1 VTILVVDDES
11 DSRALLTAILASEG
25 YDVRPADGGR
35 LALASIAVERPEL
48 ILLDVRMP
56 GMDGFE
62 VCRTLKEKAETR
74 DIPLM
79 FISASV
85 DLLERIEG
93 LRLGAV
99 DFVSKPFQR
108 EELLA
113 RVRTHLELGR
123 LRAHLEQRVAE
134 RTAELRE
141 SEQRFRTMADAAP
154 VLIWVSDTAGQFT
167 FFNRTWRQFA
177 GRTPETSLCNTWATR
192 IHPDD
197 FDRWSETYS
206 RSFDAR
212 ETFNLE
218 YRLLRADGAYR
229 WVLDTGVPRF
239 SPDGVF
245 EGYIG
250 SGIDITELK
259 RSQEEALGR
268 QKLESLGVMA
278 GGIAH
283 DFNNLLGSI
292 MAESELLK
300 EELEDNPAAQL
311 GAKRI
316 GEVAIRAAEI
326 VRQLMVYAGRDT
338 AEFEQVNLAAIVR
351 EMLQLMRVSISK
363 NAALNVELPERLP
376 MIRANAAQIRQVVM
390 NLITN
395 ASEALGGKEGAVS
408 VALKHVDTRGEPG
421 CLRLEIS
428 DTGCG
433 MTEEVRTGIF
443 DPFFTTKGSG
453 RGLGLAS
460 VQGIIRS
467 HGGAISVASAP
478 GQGSRFEILLP
489 CSACAE
495 GPARD
500 AETAHP
506 AEDEIT
512 FTGSLLLIDDEAA
525 LRLAVAK
532 MLRKKGFSVLEA
544 RDGREGIDLFR
555 AQAGN
560 VKAVLLDITLPGMSS
575 REVLEEL
582 RRIDPGVN
590 VILSSAYGLNEASAA
605 LREEQRL
612 PYVRKPYQ
620 HSTLVD
626 LIRRTCSD
634 QRRRDEKVE
643 VRSA

>member
-1 VTILVVDDES
+1 VTILVVDDQS

-35 LALASIAVERPEL
+35 LALAFVVVERPEL
-48 ILLDVRMP
+48 ILLDLRMP

-62 VCRTLKEKAETR
+62 VCRRLKENAETR

-79 FISASV
+79 FISASGDV
-85 DLLERIEG
+85 QERIEG

-99 DFVSKPFQR
+99 DFVTKPFQR

-154 VLIWVSDTAGQFT
+154 VLIWVSDAGRQFT
-167 FFNRTWRQFA
+167 FFNRTWREFA
-177 GRTPETSLCNTWATR
+177 GRTTEGNLGKAWATR
-192 IHPDD
+192 VHADD
-197 FDRWSETYS
+197 LDRWSETYA

-259 RSQEEALGR
+259 RSQEEALAR

-292 MAESELLK
+292 MAESELLRD
-300 EELEDNPAAQL
+300 ELEDNPAAQL

-316 GEVAIRAAEI
+316 GDVAMRAAEI
-326 VRQLMVYAGRDT
+326 VRQLMVYAGRDS
-338 AEFEQVNLAAIVR
+338 AEFEQVDLAGIVR

-363 NAALNVELPERLP
+363 NAALNVDLPERLP
-376 MIRANAAQIRQVVM
+376 VIRANPAQIRQVVM

-395 ASEALGGKEGAVS
+395 ASEALGGREGAVT
-408 VALKHVDTRGEPG
+408 VALMQVHTSGEPG
-421 CLRLEIS
+421 YLRLEIS

-433 MTEEVRTGIF
+433 MREEVRAGIF
-443 DPFFTTKGSG
+443 DPFFTTKGAG

-478 GQGSRFEILLP
+478 GQGSSFEILLP
-489 CSACAE
+489 CSAQAK
-495 GPARD
+495 G
-500 AETAHP
+500 TAHDDGTAHSAN
-506 AEDEIT
+506 AEMS
-512 FTGSLLLIDDEAA
+512 FTGTLLLIDDEEA
-525 LRLAVAK
+525 LLFAVAK

-544 RDGREGIDLFR
+544 RNGREGIDLFQ
-555 AQAGN
+555 AHAGN
-560 VKAVLLDITLPGMSS
+560 VRAVLLDITLPGISS
-575 REVLEEL
+575 GEVLEEL
-582 RRIDPGVN
+582 RRIDPDVN
-590 VILSSAYGLNEASAA
+590 VILSSAYGLDKASAA
-605 LREEQRL
+605 LREAERL

-620 HSTLVD
+620 HAALVD

-634 QRRRDEKVE
+634 RKRGDGKAER
-643 VRSA
+643 RSA